1 MPSRTSARLALSL
14 LLAVG
19 VGLATEATAFAS
31 APGKH
36 AAAAAE
42 KKKKKTTTIKV
53 ATSSLG
59 KIIVDSKGR
68 SLYAFDPDGTN
79 IDKSNCTGG
88 CNGIWPALK
97 ASKSTAGKGLDKSL
111 LKVGVGGQ
119 VAYNGHLLYR
129 YAADKPGDTGGQGI
143 ADLWHVVGTDGEPVK
158 TAPGG

>member
-1 MPSRTSARLALSL
+1 MPSRSSTRLALTV
-14 LLAVG
+14 LLALG
-19 VGLATEATAFAS
+19 VGLATEATALAS

-36 AAAAAE
+36 AAAAAD

-53 ATSSLG
+53 ASSSLG

-88 CNGIWPALK
+88 CNAIWPALK
-97 ASKSTAGKGLDKSL
+97 ASKPTSGKGLDKTL

-129 YAADKPGDTGGQGI
+129 YASDKPGDTGGQGI
-143 ADLWHVVGTDGEPVK
+143 ADVWHVLGTNGEPNRA
-158 TAPGG
+158 APAG